1 MDDNEDRYIYLN
13 PVTLPN
19 EDDQVMVNTF
29 DTRHD
34 VLIKHTTWRRG
45 ANLPLYPFLSQFLFG
60 GFKCEILLELTSGKA
75 VTEISVLPIGISVNV
90 MAVQPTPPKVHPPRN
105 KAL

>member
-1 MDDNEDRYIYLN
+1 MDDHEDRYIYLN

-34 VLIKHTTWRRG
+34 VLIKHTTWKRG
-45 ANLPLYPFLSQFLFG
+45 VRTFHFIHF
-60 GFKCEILLELTSGKA
+60 F
-75 VTEISVLPIGISVNV
+75 PIFVWRI
-90 MAVQPTPPKVHPPRN
+90 
-105 KAL
+105 